1 MSDQDLHTLL
11 RLLDTM
17 NDHFDRI
24 ISDQEFLHL
33 AASARDSL
41 SPSAAHDPA
50 LATAVRTLSVL
61 LGTAK
66 DDPLPAEAYGN
77 LRFALADLE
86 KLRKRRHPTKP
97 ANELLT
103 QDTSDSSDPDAA
115 PGIVGSGERPGAS
128 GSGLRVIDGAS
139 TRVCMGQGVTSGTGL
154 TVEPVVT

>member
-103 QDTSDSSDPDAA
+103 QDTSCA
-115 PGIVGSGERPGAS
+115 PGHHSLSTSPAAEPFSAQLATRASASSKRPVRIAS
-128 GSGLRVIDGAS
+128 ITSIAVITNPIA
-139 TRVCMGQGVTSGTGL
+139 R
-154 TVEPVVT
+154 

>member
-103 QDTSDSSDPDAA
+103 QDTSGGLLTLA
-115 PGIVGSGERPGAS
+115 GSGGMTRWERLDVPGSA
-128 GSGLRVIDGAS
+128 
-139 TRVCMGQGVTSGTGL
+139 
-154 TVEPVVT
+154 